1 MFIQTCFRRLAAAL
15 LAGLAA
21 AAASAQT
28 FQVVVAETPQG
39 AGGGQPVERFAVSSQ
54 TNEFIRLSDI
64 PGSMLDDPVSV
75 VFRSADLLL
84 VSNRDAH
91 AGGGSISTFMFGE
104 DFTTYTQGPTIT
116 GNGVTDPVQMAFNPA
131 DGELFVTNWNT
142 NVLSRFRFDGSGEAV
157 PNGTIQ
163 MPDTQPQLGVAVRMS
178 DQQLFVSSYSFVR
191 RFTRQAGGAYV
202 HHSNFTIPGGVQI
215 HFMKFR
221 GDELYI
227 CDFGTSAVYRF
238 TFDADGNPVPNGSVS
253 SNGALDVA
261 FSPAGDQM
269 YVASH
274 AAGGISRFAYNAGS
288 DGWDFVETVPTPRL
302 GGIAVT
308 ALAACY
314 GDLNGDRA
322 VGLADLTI
330 LLAHFGETGTVAY
343 QEGNMDG
350 AAGVGLQDL
359 TLLLAEFGKICD

>member
-1 MFIQTCFRRLAAAL
+1 MTIHRRFRRVTAAL
-15 LAGLAA
+15 LAGLVAG
-21 AAASAQT
+21 AASAQT

-39 AGGGQPVERFAVSSQ
+39 SGGGQPVERFAVSSQ

-64 PGSMLDDPVSV
+64 PGSLLDDPVSV

-91 AGGGSISTFMFGE
+91 AGGGSISTFSFGE

-142 NVLSRFRFDGSGEAV
+142 GVLSRFRFDASGAAV
-157 PNGTIQ
+157 PNGTLQ
-163 MPDTQPQLGVAVRMS
+163 MPDSQQQLGVAVRMA
-178 DQQLFVSSYSFVR
+178 DQQLFVSSYSLIR

-202 HHSNFTIPGGVQI
+202 HDSNFTIPGGTQI

-221 GDELYI
+221 GDELYV
-227 CDFGTSAVYRF
+227 CEFGTGTVHRF
-238 TFDADGNPVPNGSVS
+238 TFDGAGNPVHNGSIA

-274 AAGGISRFAYNAGS
+274 SAGGINRFEHNATL
-288 DGWDFVETVPTPRL
+288 DTWNYVETVPTPRL

-330 LLAHFGETGTVAY
+330 LLAHFGETGSVAY
-343 QEGNMDG
+343 QQGNMDG

-359 TLLLAEFGKICD
+359 TLLLAEFGKTCE